1 MKLCARFYDPQQGRV
16 LFDGV
21 PMKDIEPESL
31 MSRISMV
38 FQDVYL
44 FQDTIRDN
52 IRFGKPGAT
61 DERSSRQR
69 ESLLPRFH
77 HAPAAGIRHDGG

>member
-1 MKLCARFYDPQQGRV
+1 
-16 LFDGV
+16 
-21 PMKDIEPESL
+21 

-61 DERSSRQR
+61 DEEIIAAARK
-69 ESLLPRFH
+69 PAATIH